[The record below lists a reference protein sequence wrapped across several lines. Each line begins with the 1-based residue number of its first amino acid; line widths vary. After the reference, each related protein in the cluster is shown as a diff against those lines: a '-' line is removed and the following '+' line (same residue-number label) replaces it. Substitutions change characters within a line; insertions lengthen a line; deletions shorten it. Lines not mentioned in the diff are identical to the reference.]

1 MTGGLFRL
9 DQFKDHDRSIINN
22 VLLYLI
28 NQPQYTM
35 ADLYKT
41 LHAEGLI
48 SDESFDKF
56 NQKQAL
62 FSVHWEI
69 KTLLYLGVLLLTTG
83 LGVLIYENIDT
94 IGHQFVLLLFALI
107 CVGCFVYCF
116 KTGAPFSTN
125 KVKSPNTAFDYV
137 LLLGCISFLT
147 FVGYLQFEYK
157 MFGTN
162 YGLATWIPMLVL
174 FFAAYYFDHMGI
186 LNMAIANLAIWMGV
200 TVTPKQLLL
209 NSDFNSKTIVYTYL
223 LLGLLLLSGAYAT
236 QRVNFKKHFKFSY
249 QHYGVHITFIALLA
263 GYFLYYDSLA
273 AFFWV
278 LGVALLAFLIYKDA
292 DKNKSF
298 YFLLLVILYSYIT
311 VSCLAVRFFIVTSG
325 SGAIYLAP
333 MYFIG
338 SAIALIFLLINL
350 NKKIK
355 AV

>member
-1 MTGGLFRL
+1 
-9 DQFKDHDRSIINN
+9 
-22 VLLYLI
+22 
-28 NQPQYTM
+28 M
-35 ADLYKT
+35 ADLYKM

-56 NQKQAL
+56 NQKQDL

-83 LGVLIYENIDT
+83 LGVMIYQNIDT
-94 IGHQFVLLLFALI
+94 IGHQFVLVLIALI
-107 CVGCFVYCF
+107 CLGCFAYSF
-116 KTGAPFSTN
+116 KTGAPFRTD
-125 KVKSPNTAFDYV
+125 KVKSPNTAFDYI
-137 LLLGCISFLT
+137 LLLGSICFLI

-157 MFGTN
+157 VFGTN
-162 YGLATWIPMLVL
+162 YGLATMIPMLVL
-174 FFAAYYFDHMGI
+174 FFTAYYFDHVGI

-200 TVTPKQLLL
+200 SVTPKQLLL
-209 NSDFNSKTIVYTYL
+209 NSDFNSETIVYTYL
-223 LLGLLLLSGAYAT
+223 ILGILLLFGAYAT
-236 QRVNFKKHFKFSY
+236 RRLNFKKHFKFSY

-263 GYFLYYDSLA
+263 GYFLNYDSLA
-273 AFFWV
+273 VFFWI
-278 LGVALLAFLIYKDA
+278 LGVALLSFLIYKDA

-311 VSCLAVRFFIVTSG
+311 VSSLALRFFFATSD